1 MLAAYSMT
9 ETSSTLAVTSRD
21 DPPGIRWLT
30 VGSPVAGTEVRVLE
44 ADGTELPPESLGE
57 LAVRGPGVMRGYYR
71 QPVETSRSFTRGGFF
86 RTGDLGMVDE
96 EGALHLVGRHKEVII
111 RRGSNVYPREVED
124 RLHAHPAIRDAAVI
138 GIEDE
143 LLGEAVCALVGPVEG
158 AIVTADEVREWC
170 RRTLASYKAPDLVRF
185 VESLPKTGTGEVRR
199 VGLGRLFEAHRDD
212 PTP

>member
-1 MLAAYSMT
+1 
-9 ETSSTLAVTSRD
+9 
-21 DPPGIRWLT
+21 
-30 VGSPVAGTEVRVLE
+30 
-44 ADGTELPPESLGE
+44 
-57 LAVRGPGVMRGYYR
+57 
-71 QPVETSRSFTRGGFF
+71 
-86 RTGDLGMVDE
+86 
-96 EGALHLVGRHKEVII
+96 
-111 RRGSNVYPREVED
+111 VED

-143 LLGEAVCALVGPVEG
+143 LLGEAVCALVVPVEG